1 MRIQSLERAIS
12 ILNLFRSTRN
22 SLGISE
28 MAKVL
33 NLAKTTV
40 HGLVSTLEINGFLKK
55 DASTRKY
62 RLGFALF
69 ELGTIQAAD
78 LEINQRAF
86 YPLHE
91 LSNETNRLC
100 RVAIWDRESVVVTMN
115 VQPQGHE
122 ITARQFGP
130 RLPGYCT
137 ALGKAIL
144 ANMPESELNAYLDEI
159 NLIAYTP
166 NTIKDR
172 QLLAEDLS
180 QARARGYSI
189 SRMEILPHQ
198 AGLGAPVLDISGRTM
213 GAISTRLNVEDLD
226 TDFKTTTASH
236 LMRTAHQIS
245 MDMGYQ
251 PSAMKQKPIKNGV
264 QHA

>member
-22 SLGISE
+22 PLGISE
-28 MAKVL
+28 MAQAL

-40 HGLVSTLEINGFLKK
+40 HGLVSTLELNGFLKK
-55 DASTRKY
+55 DAATRKY

-69 ELGTIQAAD
+69 ELGSIQAAD

-86 YPLHE
+86 HPLRE
-91 LSNETNRLC
+91 LSNKVDRLC
-100 RVAIWDRESVVVTMN
+100 RVAIWDRGSVIVTMT

-144 ANMPESELNAYLDEI
+144 ANMNESQRQAYLDEI
-159 NLIAYTP
+159 DLIAYTP
-166 NTIKDR
+166 NTINDR
-172 QLLAEDLS
+172 QLLLEDLS
-180 QARARGYSI
+180 QIRARGYSI
-189 SRMEILPHQ
+189 SRMEILPYQ
-198 AGLGAPVLDISGRTM
+198 AGLGAPVWDFSGMTI
-213 GAISTRLNVEDLD
+213 GAISTRLNAGDLD
-226 TDFKTTTASH
+226 TDFMTTAAGQ

-251 PSAMKQKPIKNGV
+251 PAAVNQKLTGNG
-264 QHA
+264 

>member
-1 MRIQSLERAIS
+1 MRIQSLERAIN

-22 SLGISE
+22 SLGISD
-28 MAKVL
+28 MANAL

-40 HGLVSTLEINGFLKK
+40 HGLASTLENNGFLKRN
-55 DASTRKY
+55 AATRKY

-86 YPLHE
+86 YPLRE
-91 LSNETNRLC
+91 LSNELNHLC
-100 RVAIWDRESVVVTMN
+100 RVAIWDRGAVIVTMT
-115 VQPQGHE
+115 VHPQGHE
-122 ITARQFGP
+122 ITTRQFGP

-144 ANMPESELNAYLDEI
+144 ANKSDLELDAYLEDI
-159 NLIAYTP
+159 NLIAFTP

-172 QLLAEDLS
+172 QLLAEDLL
-180 QARARGYSI
+180 QTRTRGYSI

-198 AGLGAPVLDISGRTM
+198 VGLGAPVLDIAGETM

-226 TDFKTTTASH
+226 TDFMNATAGR

-251 PSAMKQKPIKNGV
+251 PVNLNQRLTRGG
-264 QHA
+264 

>member
-28 MAKVL
+28 MAGAL

-55 DASTRKY
+55 DAATRKY

-69 ELGTIQAAD
+69 ELGSIQAAD

-86 YPLHE
+86 YPLRK
-91 LSNETNRLC
+91 LSNEINRLC
-100 RVAIWDRESVVVTMN
+100 RAAIWDRGSVIVTMT

-122 ITARQFGP
+122 LTTRQFGP

-144 ANMPESELNAYLDEI
+144 ANMSESERLAYLDETD
-159 NLIAYTP
+159 LIAYTP
-166 NTIKDR
+166 NTINDR
-172 QLLAEDLS
+172 QSLVEDLV
-180 QARARGYSI
+180 QTRARGYSI

-198 AGLGAPVLDISGRTM
+198 AGLGAPVLDISGRAM

-226 TDFKTTTASH
+226 TDYMTTTAEH

-245 MDMGYQ
+245 MDIGYQ
-251 PSAMKQKPIKNGV
+251 PVNMNQRHTGIG
-264 QHA
+264 

>member
-1 MRIQSLERAIS
+1 MKIQSLERAIS

-28 MAKVL
+28 MAAAL

-55 DASTRKY
+55 DVATRKY
-62 RLGFALF
+62 RLGLALF

-86 YPLHE
+86 YPLRE
-91 LSNETNRLC
+91 LSDEINRLC
-100 RVAIWDRESVVVTMN
+100 RVAIWDRGSVIVTMN

-144 ANMPESELNAYLDEI
+144 ANMFESERKQYLAEI
-159 NLIAYTP
+159 DLIAYTP
-166 NTIKDR
+166 NTINDR

-180 QARARGYSI
+180 QTRARGYSI

-198 AGLGAPVLDISGRTM
+198 AGLGAPVLEISGRAI

-226 TDFKTTTASH
+226 TDYMTTTAGH

-251 PSAMKQKPIKNGV
+251 PLKMNQKLSRGG
-264 QHA
+264 